1 MDTLK
6 EHKRFLEQIDVC
18 MSSDTMIFQRHLQAA
33 PPPHTDLPPT
43 PDRPNK
49 RRIKHLAN
57 KQLGLGLRGSTHW
70 QAQRLNKFLV
80 AWWPPQT
87 TALLSCDLVTGWDF
101 RDPKLKS
108 FSLNLLVVLEIMFV
122 MLCPPCTMFS
132 ILQRLWNFKHW
143 TQDEIDE
150 KMSVA
155 VAYVDH
161 AMECAKTQV
170 QHKHYFAFEH
180 PHRSA
185 AWDLESVSE
194 VSSLDGVE
202 IVNFDMCMLGLR
214 SFNGIPMRKRTRL
227 MTNVPGLVNALRGL
241 YCDKCSHG
249 AVHQLIQGS
258 EGGMR
263 RSVWSQQYPAGFADL
278 VAREAARLKR

>member
-1 MDTLK
+1 MHNSFEDHEILDDLNNDDQDDDP
-6 EHKRFLEQIDVC
+6 EFVNAEEEQREFLDLFCKQHDICDSSVEVPSPLAAAGLVGKHDVAEIYSPPRIC
-18 MSSDTMIFQRHLQAA
+18 PAA
-33 PPPHTDLPPT
+33 
-43 PDRPNK
+43 R
-49 RRIKHLAN
+49 A
-57 KQLGLGLRGSTHW
+57 LGC
-70 QAQRLNKFLV
+70 V
-80 AWWPPQT
+80 AS
-87 TALLSCDLVTGWDF
+87 LSCDLVTGWDF

-108 FSLNLLVVLEIMFV
+108 FSLHLLVVLEITFL

-143 TQDEIDE
+143 TQDEIDA
-150 KMSVA
+150 KMSEA
-155 VAYVDH
+155 VTYVDH
-161 AMECAKTQV
+161 AMLCAKTQV
-170 QHKHYFAFEH
+170 KHKHYFAFEH

-194 VSSLDGVE
+194 VSSIDGVE

-227 MTNVPGLVNALRGL
+227 MTNVPGLANALRCL

-249 AVHQLIQGS
+249 AVHQSIQGS
-258 EGGMR
+258 EGGVR

-278 VAREAARLKR
+278 VAREAARLRR